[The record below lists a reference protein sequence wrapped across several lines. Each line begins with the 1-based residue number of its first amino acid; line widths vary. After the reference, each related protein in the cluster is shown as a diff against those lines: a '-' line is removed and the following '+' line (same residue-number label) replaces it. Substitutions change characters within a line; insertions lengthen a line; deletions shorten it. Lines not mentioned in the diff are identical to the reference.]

1 MSENIQEKISKR
13 QEANMELLNYL
24 AEVIEECPD
33 LRWGQILSNWFLP
46 EGDPFFEES
55 VDTLQRTKRF
65 FENK

>member
-1 MSENIQEKISKR
+1 MRENIQEKISKR
-13 QEANMELLNYL
+13 QEANKELLSYL
-24 AEVIEECPD
+24 TKVIEECPD

-55 VDTLQRTKRF
+55 VDTLKRTKRF